1 MTDLNKIPEKYMNEA
16 VERLMKTGIY
26 SLKEATE
33 IAIDD
38 WRIDHKERCEW
49 EPTEEEEKAM
59 HKANKVV
66 GRSPKQKDPGAPKA
80 KRERKEDTVKR
91 DLIQVLAAALGSSA
105 EDILIT
111 NPERVIA
118 FNVGDDS
125 FELTLTKKRKK

>member
-59 HKANKVV
+59 RKANKVV
-66 GRSPKQKDPGAPKA
+66 GRSPKQGAPKA
-80 KRERKEDTVKR
+80 KRERKEDAVKR
-91 DLIQVLAAALGSSA
+91 DLIQVLAVALTSSS
-105 EDILIT
+105 EDIVIT

-118 FNVGDDS
+118 FNIGDDS